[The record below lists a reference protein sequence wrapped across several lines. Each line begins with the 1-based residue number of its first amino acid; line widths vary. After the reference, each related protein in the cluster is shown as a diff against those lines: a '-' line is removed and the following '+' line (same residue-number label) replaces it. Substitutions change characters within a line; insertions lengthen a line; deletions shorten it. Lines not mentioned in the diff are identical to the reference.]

1 MPIDPHPN
9 FKCPRN
15 TVTANRRW
23 WIRLLL
29 VSLMLPWGQLAAGDA
44 KPATSKAE
52 AAAAPVKVA
61 VPEAAAEEEKPV
73 KPPMTAEKRRLV
85 AVASLMMGGVVASLL
100 CLFMWMLWWSRRTR
114 KLLREPL
121 PVAGRGDELW
131 YLKAKQDVLKAAERL
146 AEKKKTPP
154 PQSRP
159 ES

>member
-15 TVTANRRW
+15 TFAANRRW
-23 WIRLLL
+23 GIRLLL
-29 VSLMLPWGQLAAGDA
+29 FSLLLPWGQLAAGEA
-44 KPATSKAE
+44 KPATSQTE
-52 AAAAPVKVA
+52 AAAPPVKVA
-61 VPEAAAEEEKPV
+61 ASEAAEAQEKPV
-73 KPPMTAEKRRLV
+73 KSPMTAEKRRLV

-154 PQSRP
+154 PPARP
-159 ES
+159 DS